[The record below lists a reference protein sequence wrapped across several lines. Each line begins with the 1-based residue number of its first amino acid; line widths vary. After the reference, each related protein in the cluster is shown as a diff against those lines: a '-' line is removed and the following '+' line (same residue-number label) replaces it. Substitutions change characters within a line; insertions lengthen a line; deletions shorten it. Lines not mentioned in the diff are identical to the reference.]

1 MDAKRFKGGHAN
13 LHLMYPTSLESQQFL
28 QTLASKVKLW
38 QRSRDLSGL
47 VRGQEAKGAG
57 FCKG

>member
-28 QTLASKVKLW
+28 QTLAPKVK
-38 QRSRDLSGL
+38 
-47 VRGQEAKGAG
+47 V
-57 FCKG
+57 